1 MPDVLIQGRT
11 GRLEGRY
18 HHSTQPG
25 SPVALILHPHPL
37 HGGTMNNKVVY
48 TLYQTFQKQSF
59 STLRFNFRGVGRSQG
74 HYGGGDGELADAI
87 SALEWLQT
95 FNPNAQQT
103 WIAGF
108 SFGSWVALQLLMR
121 RPETTRFVVAAPP
134 ANMFDFSFL
143 APCPC
148 SGLVLQGDHD
158 SIVPKESV
166 DQMVAKVRMQKGM
179 QIDSRTIKGAD
190 HFFKDHLDVL
200 EGHVEQYL
208 QTTLQAG
215 KTTIAAKKAA

>member
-18 HHSTQPG
+18 HHSTTPG
-25 SPVALILHPHPL
+25 APVALILHPHPL

-48 TLYQTFQKQSF
+48 TLYQTFQKQGF

-74 HYGGGDGELADAI
+74 HYGGGEGELADAI

-95 FNPNAQQT
+95 FNPNASQT
-103 WIAGF
+103 WISGF
-108 SFGSWVALQLLMR
+108 SFGSWVAMQLLMR

-148 SGLVLQGDHD
+148 SGLVLQGDQD

-166 DQMVAKVRMQKGM
+166 DQMLGKVRMQKGM
-179 QIDSRTIKGAD
+179 TIDYRTVKGAD
-190 HFFKDHLDVL
+190 HFFKDDLATL
-200 EGHVEQYL
+200 EAHVEQYVQDSL
-208 QTTLQAG
+208 NPVATPV
-215 KTTIAAKKAA
+215 KRAA